1 MSKLPYDNDSKDS
14 FTQTTFSV
22 NENPIRDPDNA
33 YLKDLTA
40 IDPSLTSFIEI
51 MSNNDYSF
59 GNIGKSRISLDT
71 LDRYRT
77 SSSNVDSGKIIIVDI
92 TNREY
97 EKINLIDRIA
107 NRTSSD
113 VECLGLMPV
122 MVSPVNAMF
131 YQRIISS

>member
-1 MSKLPYDNDSKDS
+1 MVSKLPYDNDSKDR

-40 IDPSLTSFIEI
+40 VDPSLTSFIEI
-51 MSNNDYSF
+51 TSNDYSA

-97 EKINLIDRIA
+97 EKINLIDRTA